1 MAVRGLLRA
10 FDGSVGPV
18 LFLGTLC
25 TSLGAL
31 SGLVGAMPV
40 ALAFTA
46 SGLAAI
52 GAMMLLAVR
61 PERPD
66 PAPPRSRRQQP
77 ALTAFRGAAQALF
90 DRRRAPC

>member
-10 FDGSVGPV
+10 FDRSVGPA

-31 SGLVGAMPV
+31 FSLVGAMPV
-40 ALAFTA
+40 ALALALTA

-66 PAPPRSRRQQP
+66 PAPPQEQ
-77 ALTAFRGAAQALF
+77 ATAARADGIPRRGAGPF
-90 DRRRAPC
+90 